1 MIVGT
6 RGSKLALVQTDYIR
20 SCLYNITGEEVE
32 KNIIKTKGDKITNS
46 QLYNMDSKG
55 LFTRELDNALLDE
68 EVFVGLL
75 FLFPHPTIEAP
86 KPNNTKSVNKLF
98 FFICF
103 LLYKY

>member
-46 QLYNMDSKG
+46 HQRGQDYK
-55 LFTRELDNALLDE
+55 
-68 EVFVGLL
+68 
-75 FLFPHPTIEAP
+75 FPVI
-86 KPNNTKSVNKLF
+86 
-98 FFICF
+98 
-103 LLYKY
+103 